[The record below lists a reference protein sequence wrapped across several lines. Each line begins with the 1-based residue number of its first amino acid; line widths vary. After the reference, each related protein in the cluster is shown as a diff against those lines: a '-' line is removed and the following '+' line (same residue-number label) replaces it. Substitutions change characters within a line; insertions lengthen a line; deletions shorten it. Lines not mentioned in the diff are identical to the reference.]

1 MSAPIN
7 VSLDACADACAD
19 ANSGSCEKG
28 SLLLLCGKMGAGKST
43 LARTLAKG
51 ERCVL
56 ISEDEWLATLYPNE
70 IKDFDTYIH
79 YAARLK
85 PLLKRHIEALLL
97 AGLTVVMDFPANTLN
112 QRRWLL
118 GLSLDTGAAHRL
130 IYLKHSDELCLSRL
144 ALRRQAEP
152 ERAQFDTEAVYWHVS
167 RFFQAPT
174 EDEGLNIE
182 ILESSDC

>member
-1 MSAPIN
+1 MSTSIN
-7 VSLDACADACAD
+7 VSVDISSG
-19 ANSGSCEKG
+19 ANSEISDKG
-28 SLLLLCGKMGAGKST
+28 TLVLLCGKMGAGKST
-43 LARTLAKG
+43 LARELAKG

-56 ISEDEWLATLYPNE
+56 ISEDEWLSTLYPNE
-70 IKDFDTYIH
+70 IKDFDAYIH

-167 RFFQAPT
+167 SFFQAPT
-174 EDEGLNIE
+174 EEEGLNIE